1 MMERGGELE
10 TRLHRR
16 LHALGTAGQ
25 GQSKRADAM
34 SANTRIV
41 AGVYVRKSVM
51 TIAIVLLQALR
62 RTVKH
67 DRRLA
72 GEEGITPAVM
82 QSLELQVL
90 IAKGLTDA
98 VQFLTQDLGPV

>member
-10 TRLHRR
+10 TRFHRR
-16 LHALGTAGQ
+16 LHAPGATGQ
-25 GQSKRADAM
+25 GQSKRADAI
-34 SANTRIV
+34 SANAGVV
-41 AGVYVRKSVM
+41 AGVYVRKSVV
-51 TIAIVLLQALR
+51 TIAIVLLQSLC

-72 GEEGITPAVM
+72 AEEGITPTVM

-98 VQFLTQDLGPV
+98 D